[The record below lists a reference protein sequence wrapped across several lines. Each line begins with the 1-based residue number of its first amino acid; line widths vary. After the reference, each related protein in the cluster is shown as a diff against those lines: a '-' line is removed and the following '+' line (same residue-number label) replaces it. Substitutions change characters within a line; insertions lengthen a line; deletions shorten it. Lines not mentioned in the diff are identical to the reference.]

1 MATKPPTEN
10 VASTGEPGEVLATTQ
25 LQVRALGLTGA
36 LMQNITAIA
45 PAITAFFF
53 TATIVGFTGA
63 ISPFA
68 YFLGF
73 IVVLALGMCLVQL
86 AKLFPS
92 GKSGISLRLGSFPV
106 RNTGSGMV
114 TLWRR

>member
-1 MATKPPTEN
+1 MAVRPPVDN
-10 VASTGEPGEVLATTQ
+10 PASFDGPDEVLATTQ

-53 TATIVGFTGA
+53 TATIGGFTGA

-68 YFLGF
+68 YLLGVL
-73 IVVLALGMCLVQL
+73 IVLALGICLFQL
-86 AKLFPS
+86 SIPS
-92 GKSGISLRLGSFPV
+92 PSPPGTCTHVHP
-106 RNTGSGMV
+106 
-114 TLWRR
+114 